1 MNSMSMAWTPAVA
14 GMITLMNTATPPDC
28 ADEPRNPSAGIRIGQ
43 QQLQSRCD
51 FSYPADGFRPRSS
64 VMSAFDRIFSLI
76 AGICLAAW
84 LIAVVPV
91 SFNYAKLFGSFS
103 IDAPRNTA
111 ITLVTM
117 TGFAIFWCL
126 MAVLVKLLVSDW
138 LTARKQSGLT
148 ITFDRVFPLVVGL
161 CSVGWLIAVLPLL
174 PSYVKALGFFSLADP
189 EKLAITIAAFIAF
202 TIFWGLVAVMAKLLL
217 SDWREER
224 RQPRQSGG

>member
-1 MNSMSMAWTPAVA
+1 
-14 GMITLMNTATPPDC
+14 
-28 ADEPRNPSAGIRIGQ
+28 
-43 QQLQSRCD
+43 
-51 FSYPADGFRPRSS
+51 
-64 VMSAFDRIFSLI
+64 
-76 AGICLAAW
+76 
-84 LIAVVPV
+84 
-91 SFNYAKLFGSFS
+91 
-103 IDAPRNTA
+103 
-111 ITLVTM
+111 
-117 TGFAIFWCL
+117 
-126 MAVLVKLLVSDW
+126 MAVLVKRLVSDW

-148 ITFDRVFPLVVGL
+148 ITFDRIFPLVVGL

>member
-1 MNSMSMAWTPAVA
+1 MNSMSMHWTPAVVD
-14 GMITLMNTATPPDC
+14 MLMNTATPTDR
-28 ADEPRNPSAGIRIGQ
+28 ADEPPKSIGGKSGSGS
-43 QQLQSRCD
+43 SR
-51 FSYPADGFRPRSS
+51 FSRAAISGYPADGFRPRSI
-64 VMSAFDRIFSLI
+64 VMSAFDRIFSPI

-148 ITFDRVFPLVVGL
+148 ITFDRIFPLVVGL